1 MLCWQGY
8 VLHAQLVKAED
19 LHTQKYA
26 ILCNVRGRGLNEKTT
41 VTLGSIESKELLC
54 LMEDS

>member
-1 MLCWQGY
+1 M
-8 VLHAQLVKAED
+8 LHAQLVKAKD